1 MRRLDRATGQI
12 NPYLFAVAIGLLV
25 LYITCLIALTVR
37 LPPIHLKA
45 CVAAQPE
52 ASEAQPR

>member
-25 LYITCLIALTVR
+25 LYITCLVALTVR